1 MDFELE
7 GREYIELCNLL
18 KIMGLSE
25 SGGQAKLSISE
36 GLVQVNG
43 KVETRKTCKIYTVFF
58 VRFCNSP
65 LSLNL
70 GFC

>member
-43 KVETRKTCKIYTVFF
+43 KVETRKTCKIYTGSIVKFDNETIK
-58 VRFCNSP
+58 V
-65 LSLNL
+65 L
-70 GFC
+70 